1 MDRWATFDC
10 YGTLIDWNGGIRAEL
25 VRLFGTDTG
34 GETEPAA
41 AGEPGGRSGAAEPG
55 DPDELRDDGAEGDEG
70 GGGEA
75 DEEPD
80 PEIEALLLRY
90 HELERELEHDGNL
103 SYREVMTEVMRRLGA
118 PAGEEAGLADSLPN
132 WEPFPETV
140 NVLTEIRERGWRT
153 AILSNSD
160 LDLINASKERIG
172 VPFDETVVASEI
184 HSYKPA
190 FLHWFEFYARTLA
203 DKRRH
208 VHIGAS
214 SYHDITP
221 AARLRIPNVWINRL
235 GEHPYTAPTI
245 ELTDMYELGQVL
257 DDLLPAG

>member
-41 AGEPGGRSGAAEPG
+41 AGEPGERSGASGPG
-55 DPDELRDDGAEGDEG
+55 DPDEVRDDGAEEDENG
-70 GGGEA
+70 AGEA
-75 DEEPD
+75 EAEPD

-90 HELERELEHDGNL
+90 HELEQGLEHDGNL
-103 SYREVMTEVMRRLGA
+103 SYREVMTEAMRRLGA
-118 PAGEEAGLADSLPN
+118 PEAEESGLADSLPG

-140 NVLTEIRERGWRT
+140 GALTEIRGRGWKT

-160 LDLINASKERIG
+160 LDLINASKERLG

-190 FLHWFEFYARTLA
+190 FLHWSEFYARTLA
-203 DKRRH
+203 DERHH
-208 VHIGAS
+208 VHVGAS
-214 SYHDITP
+214 NYHDITP

-235 GEHPYTAPTI
+235 GEHPDTSPTI
-245 ELTDMYELGQVL
+245 ELADLSELGRVL